1 MFSFDY
7 ITKEDIKEHNPNWPK
22 IPDHPY
28 RMLIIGG
35 SGSRK
40 TIALLSLI
48 NHEQDIEKIYLY
60 AKDPSEA
67 KYQLLINKR
76 ESTGLKYFNNSKAF
90 MKSSNDMKDIY
101 KNIEE
106 YKPNKKRKI
115 FIVFDVMF
123 ADMLSNEK
131 LNLIVTELSIRG
143 RKLNISLDII
153 RQSYFAVSKNIRLNS
168 THYFVMKIP
177 NKREL
182 QQIVFNHSSDIDFQ
196 DFRIFVNSVL
206 QNHILFWLLILL
218 LHQTILY
225 VSEIIFYKE
234 YKS

>member
-7 ITKEDIKEHNPNWPK
+7 ITKEDIKEHNPTWPK

-28 RMLIIGG
+28 RILLIGG

-40 TIALLSLI
+40 TNALLNLI
-48 NHEQDIEKIYLY
+48 NHEPDIDKIYLY

-67 KYQLLINKR
+67 TYQLLINKR
-76 ESTGLKYFNNSKAF
+76 ERTGLKYFNDSKAF
-90 MKSSNDMKDIY
+90 MECSNDMEDIY

-115 FIVFDVMF
+115 LIVFDDMF
-123 ADMLSNEK
+123 ADMPSNK
-131 LNLIVTELSIRG
+131 LNLIVTELSVIG

-153 RQSYFAVSKNIRLNS
+153 RHSYFAVSKYIRLNS
-168 THYFVMKIP
+168 AHYFVMKIP
-177 NKREL
+177 SKREL
-182 QQIVFNHSSDIDFQ
+182 QKIVFNHSSDIDFQ
-196 DFRIFVNSVL
+196 DFRIFINSVL
-206 QNHILFWLLILL
+206 QNHIIFWLLILL
-218 LHQTILY
+218 LHQIILY